1 MKLTTVAL
9 PRSAKARY
17 SAIIAAAD
25 RRLVRFG
32 VYRTDSRPVVKLQS
46 LLAAVAVATA
56 ALFLLMGALTM
67 WDNGSGSGS
76 IGVDILW
83 WLVWIVYTLAK
94 VALAVVALAAGMAAL
109 RAPSA
114 GA

>member
-1 MKLTTVAL
+1 
-9 PRSAKARY
+9 
-17 SAIIAAAD
+17 
-25 RRLVRFG
+25 
-32 VYRTDSRPVVKLQS
+32 VVKLQS